1 MTNKSKFF
9 AELKNENNKKKF
21 SIDKK
26 HLAKTHK
33 VSLGLIDNFAY
44 GDVESLEE
52 EMSRLAYSTEEWYE
66 ENFDK
71 FIEARG
77 MLRDV
82 YFMNSEAF
90 ITEADVAGD
99 REILD
104 TLKSTAEEI
113 GVPVEDLYPDYEEHL
128 RIINDLEYYEQRFED
143 QKRELEQYG
152 F

>member
-21 SIDKK
+21 NVEKK
-26 HLAKTHK
+26 DLSK
-33 VSLGLIDNFAY
+33 VQKISLGLIDNFAY
-44 GDVESLEE
+44 GDVQSLGD
-52 EMSRLAYSTEEWYE
+52 EMRRLAYSTEEWYD

-82 YFMNSEAF
+82 YFNNSEAF
-90 ITEADVAGD
+90 ITSSDVERD

-104 TLKSTAEEI
+104 TLKSTADEI
-113 GVPVEDLYPDYEEHL
+113 GVPVEDLYPDYERHL
-128 RIINDLEYYEQRFED
+128 SILDDLDYYEQRFDE

>member
-1 MTNKSKFF
+1 MSNKSKFF

-33 VSLGLIDNFAY
+33 VSLGLIDNFTY
-44 GDVESLEE
+44 GDIQSLED
-52 EMSRLAYSTEEWYE
+52 EMSRLSYSTEEWYE

-82 YFMNSEAF
+82 YFLNSEAF
-90 ITEADVAGD
+90 ITSDDVERD
-99 REILD
+99 REILN

-113 GVPVEDLYPDYEEHL
+113 GVPVEDLYEDYEEHL
-128 RIINDLEYYEQRFED
+128 RILNDLDYYEQRFED

>member
-9 AELKNENNKKKF
+9 AELKSENNKKKF

-33 VSLGLIDNFAY
+33 VSLGLIDDFTY
-44 GDVESLEE
+44 GDVQSLDDEL
-52 EMSRLAYSTEEWYE
+52 SRLAYSVDVWYE

-77 MLRDV
+77 QLRDV

-90 ITEADVAGD
+90 ITSADVERD
-99 REILD
+99 REILN
-104 TLKSTAEEI
+104 TLKSTADEI
-113 GVPVEDLYPDYEEHL
+113 GIPVEDLYPDYEVHL
-128 RIINDLEYYEQRFED
+128 AILFDIEDYERRYED
-143 QKRELEQYG
+143 QKSELEQYG
-152 F
+152 L

>member
-9 AELKNENNKKKF
+9 AELKSENNKKKF

-26 HLAKTHK
+26 HLAKTYK
-33 VSLGLIDNFAY
+33 VSLGLIDEFSY
-44 GDVESLEE
+44 GDIQSLED
-52 EMSRLAYSTEEWYE
+52 EMGRLSYSTEEWYD

-90 ITEADVAGD
+90 ITSSDVERD

-104 TLKSTAEEI
+104 TLKSTADEI
-113 GVPVEDLYPDYEEHL
+113 GVPVEDLYPDYEEHR
-128 RIINDLEYYEQRFED
+128 RILSDLDYYEQRFED